1 MILGIMDIVTVPFG
15 FLLKIL
21 YQFINNYG
29 WALIAFT
36 AVVKLIMLPLTAKS
50 KKSMMKMSR
59 LTPYV
64 QAIQKKYAN
73 DPQKSGAAVRQLYK
87 EENCSFSGGCLW
99 SFVPLLILFPLY
111 AIVREPITYILGESN
126 AVAKQIVEIIK
137 ENAPEGIFTA
147 KNAFYH
153 QMVAAPLIPEYA
165 EQILE
170 KLPELSKTT
179 LQGVNFNFLGINLA
193 AIPSYK
199 LWTWSVWNWAAI
211 GGFLL
216 PIISA
221 ASQVLTSVI
230 TRKLN
235 DSLVTN
241 EKGLQDK
248 EAVKNSDAN
257 QTSRYM
263 LYVMPIMT
271 LIIGYDMPAALSI
284 YWIIQGLSST
294 VIDVILT
301 KIYRKDYDDED
312 AQRRLKALQE
322 EAEEAEK
329 ERIRAQ
335 RRAENPDGITA
346 NTSKKKLQQQQQK
359 EKESARAAAARDYAI
374 RKGEYVEEADGEPTT
389 MSGIPDRPFCKG
401 RAYDPNRYGSNHT
414 EE

>member
-1 MILGIMDIVTVPFG
+1 MILGIMDLVTVPFG
-15 FLLKIL
+15 FLLRVL
-21 YQFINNYG
+21 YQLINNYG

-50 KKSMMKMSR
+50 KKSMMKTSR

-73 DPQKSGAAVRQLYK
+73 DPQKARAAVSQLYK
-87 EENCSFSGGCLW
+87 EENCSVGGGCLW
-99 SFVPLLILFPLY
+99 SLVPLLILFPLY
-111 AIVREPITYILGESN
+111 AIVREPITYILGEST
-126 AVAKQIVEIIK
+126 AVAKQIVEIVK

-153 QMVAAPLIPEYA
+153 QMIAAPLIPEYA

-179 LQGVNFNFLGINLA
+179 LEGVNFTFLGIHLD

-216 PIISA
+216 PLISA
-221 ASQVLTSVI
+221 GSQVLTSVI

-263 LYVMPIMT
+263 LYAMPIMT
-271 LIIGYDMPAALSI
+271 LLIGYDMPAALSI

-322 EAEEAEK
+322 EAEAAEK

-374 RKGEYVEEADGEPTT
+374 RRGEYVEDEASEPTT

>member
-1 MILGIMDIVTVPFG
+1 MILGIMDFVTIPFG
-15 FLLKIL
+15 FLLRIL
-21 YQFINNYG
+21 YQLISNYG

-36 AVVKLIMLPLTAKS
+36 IVTKLILLPMTAKS
-50 KKSMMKMSR
+50 KKSMMKTSR

-73 DPQKSGAAVRQLYK
+73 DPQKANAAIRQLYK
-87 EENCSFSGGCLW
+87 DENCSVGSGCLW
-99 SFVPLLILFPLY
+99 SLIPLLILFPLY
-111 AIVREPITYILGESN
+111 AIVREPITYILGESGT
-126 AVAKQIVEIIK
+126 VANQIVEIIK

-147 KNAFYH
+147 KNTFYH
-153 QMVAAPLIPEYA
+153 QMVAAPLIPQYA

-170 KLPELSKTT
+170 KLPELSKST
-179 LQGVNFNFLGINLA
+179 LQGVNFSFFGINLA

-199 LWTWSVWNWAAI
+199 VWTWSVWNWATI
-211 GGFLL
+211 GGCLL

-221 ASQVLTSVI
+221 ASQVLTSLI
-230 TRKLN
+230 TRNLN

-263 LYVMPIMT
+263 LYAMPIMT

-294 VIDVILT
+294 IIDIILT

-359 EKESARAAAARDYAI
+359 DKESARAAAARDYAI
-374 RKGEYVEEADGEPTT
+374 RKGEYVEQEDGKPTT
-389 MSGIPDRPFCKG
+389 LSGIPDRPFCKG